1 MNFLMQTEEINNF
14 IEFGKI
20 FFISLFSYYLSLK
33 IIAYTEIIKHRKI
46 ITLIFVAMIAIFC
59 SSIKIILNFVYS
71 TMCLILLLSVAF
83 SKTTKNHIG
92 YSIIITIMS
101 LSINYILFFI
111 AISLSF
117 IPNAIFNIESRIIGG
132 MILLVIYMVLVAS
145 FMKIKRFKNG
155 LIFLQKR
162 IENEYFD
169 ILILN
174 ISVIILFAVII
185 LSNYDVK
192 LTRRLFI
199 GFIIFSIIMFTTIQ
213 KSLQLYYKQN
223 LLIQDLE
230 ETKKELENKKQEIEE
245 LEKENLNFSKT
256 SHSLAHKQK
265 SLEYKINQ
273 LLTNSET
280 ASEIDIRDRV
290 NNLSKEI
297 YKEAET
303 VQLSKTEIPEID
315 DMLEYMQS
323 ECIKNKIE
331 FELQINGNIHYMVNN
346 LISKKDLEILIAD
359 HIKNAIIAINHSNNI
374 NRSILVKIGKIDN
387 IYSLYIYDSGIEF
400 EKETLSKLGKEPS
413 TTYREEGGTGMG
425 FMNTFDTLEKYEAS
439 LIINEYNKPSPDN
452 YTKSIVIKFDKNKEF
467 KIKSYRE

>member
-1 MNFLMQTEEINNF
+1 MSFLSQTENINFFVSFSKIYCISIYIYYIAFKIMNETLKNKKGVIFNFLI
-14 IEFGKI
+14 IAI
-20 FFISLFSYYLSLK
+20 VALIHLK
-33 IIAYTEIIKHRKI
+33 IKSISNLFYSIIF
-46 ITLIFVAMIAIFC
+46 LIFILSIMIA
-59 SSIKIILNFVYS
+59 V
-71 TMCLILLLSVAF
+71 V
-83 SKTTKNHIG
+83 TKRNIG
-92 YSIIITIMS
+92 YSICVTTIS
-101 LSINYILFFI
+101 ASIGFILFFF
-111 AISLSF
+111 AVSISFL
-117 IPNAIFNIESRIIGG
+117 PNAILGIKNNFIG
-132 MILLVIYMVLVAS
+132 LVILIIIYAILIYMFL
-145 FMKIKRFKNG
+145 KIKRFKKG
-155 LIFLQKR
+155 FIFLQKR
-162 IENEYFD
+162 IGNEYFD

-174 ISVIILFAVII
+174 MSVIILFAVII
-185 LSNYDVK
+185 LSNYDKV

-199 GFIIFSIIMFTTIQ
+199 GFIIFSIIMFVTIQ
-213 KSLQLYYKQN
+213 KSLQLYYKQK

>member
-1 MNFLMQTEEINNF
+1 MNFIMELNNMS
-14 IEFGKI
+14 ISMYILKL
-20 FFISLFSYYLSLK
+20 FFISISAYYIALKILNKDKEQINKMIIVSVLVFIASIISGITKFLSNSLNSMIVMVLSLS
-33 IIAYTEIIKHRKI
+33 
-46 ITLIFVAMIAIFC
+46 LIFTKMKKDDMGYAIV
-59 SSIKIILNFVYS
+59 I
-71 TMCLILLLSVAF
+71 M
-83 SKTTKNHIG
+83 
-92 YSIIITIMS
+92 TIS
-101 LSINYILFFI
+101 LSINYSLFFLAM
-111 AISLSF
+111 AIGF
-117 IPNAIFNIESRIIGG
+117 IPAFILNIEDVFINFVLILGVY
-132 MILLVIYMVLVAS
+132 ILLTFS
-145 FMKIKRFKNG
+145 FFKIRRLKQGFLFLQRKIK
-155 LIFLQKR
+155 
-162 IENEYFD
+162 NEYFD

-174 ISVIILFAVII
+174 ISVIILFSFII
-185 LSNYDVK
+185 LSNYNKIFTAK
-192 LTRRLFI
+192 LIFGLLF
-199 GFIIFSIIMFTTIQ
+199 FSIIMFVTIQ
-213 KSLQLYYKQN
+213 KSLQLYYKQK